1 MTPFFTIGLGILLI
15 VLAFFIRVKPLWA
28 HRYWGVDAYYFL
40 LCVEAFRKRKRIP
53 IILPPYYRLENQEQW
68 YPPGFT
74 VFLWLFPE
82 RFLKK
87 YYWALS
93 PAVDCLIIAVLYT
106 VTYLATDNMWLAG
119 LGGLLYA
126 INLAA
131 ITECLALTS
140 RQLGSLLLAFVFLSL
155 FGFVNYQ
162 NYFLLGLFLLS
173 GFILLMTHKM
183 STQLLWFVL
192 PVMTLIFWDATY
204 ILGAVAIVALT
215 FLLSGGFYVKVLR
228 AHGDI
233 LSFWNRNWRNL
244 GAHQVN
250 SSPVYGDEERDDP
263 ERYFAKGLK
272 GLYHSFRRLG
282 ANVSVV
288 MLIFPVI
295 FYPQLSLFDRQMFWW
310 VILVYALAALTLL
323 VPQLRFLG
331 EGPRYLKMAVLPV
344 SYLTVVSLSYDW
356 HISSYY
362 YPLLGIC
369 IVASIW
375 LYIKISRSFT
385 RSRKSSLDSSFK
397 QIIDFLLNEKE
408 TGVIACIPCDMADSI
423 AYHCRR
429 SVLWGTHNY
438 SLRQAEPFFP
448 VLRKPLEFFISKYG
462 LSRLIIDSNYVSP
475 ESLRLSPLNRI
486 FVAGTYEIYRT

>member
-1 MTPFFTIGLGILLI
+1 M
-15 VLAFFIRVKPLWA
+15 PLWQ

-40 LCVEAFRKRKRIP
+40 LCVEEFRKRKRIP

-93 PAVDCLIIAVLYT
+93 PAIDCLIIAVLFT
-106 VTYLATDNMWLAG
+106 VTYLATDSMWLAG

-131 ITECLALTS
+131 ISECLTLTS
-140 RQLGSLLLAFVFLSL
+140 RQLGSLLLAVVLLSF
-155 FGFVNYQ
+155 FGFVNYH
-162 NYFLLGLFLLS
+162 NYYFLGLFLLS

-192 PVMTLIFWDATY
+192 PLMSMVFWDPTY
-204 ILGAVAIVALT
+204 ILGAVSIMILT
-215 FLLSGGFYVKVLR
+215 FLLSKGFYVKVLKG
-228 AHGDI
+228 HCDI

-263 ERYFAKGLK
+263 GRYFGKGLK
-272 GLYHSFRRLG
+272 GLYRSFRRLG

-288 MLIFPVI
+288 MLIFPII

-310 VILVYALAALTLL
+310 VILAYALAILTLL

-331 EGPRYLKMAVLPV
+331 EGPKYLKMAVLPV
-344 SYLTVVSLSYDW
+344 SYLTVVSLHYGW
-356 HISSYY
+356 NIGYYY

-369 IVASIW
+369 ILLSIW
-375 LYIKISRSFT
+375 LNIKISRSFAL
-385 RSRKSSLDSSFK
+385 SKKPSLDSDFK
-397 QIIDFLLNEKE
+397 QIADFFLNERG
-408 TGVIACIPCDMADSI
+408 TGVIGCIPCDLADTI
-423 AYHCRR
+423 AYHCHR
-429 SVLWGTHNY
+429 SVLWGTHSY
-438 SLRQAEPFFP
+438 GFRQAEPFYP

-462 LSRLIIDSNYVSP
+462 VSHLIIDSSYISP
-475 ESLRLSPLNRI
+475 ETLRLSPVNRI
-486 FVAGTYEIYRT
+486 FVAGTYEIYRTEAQT